1 MIIKITI
8 IFVIINDPITPS
20 LFFQDLLYSPHF
32 SRFQPYF
39 DAVGVAG
46 GFGEYPIDITLGEGA
61 GALVFAS
68 TSPLPAVTMR
78 AVRKKKA
85 LLDGYAD
92 ELRKERPARA
102 AVQSVRR
109 FLEGQLQ
116 QAGVRAT

>member
-1 MIIKITI
+1 
-8 IFVIINDPITPS
+8 
-20 LFFQDLLYSPHF
+20 
-32 SRFQPYF
+32 
-39 DAVGVAG
+39 
-46 GFGEYPIDITLGEGA
+46 
-61 GALVFAS
+61 
-68 TSPLPAVTMR
+68 MR

>member
-61 GALVFAS
+61 GALVFFHNDADQHS
-68 TSPLPAVTMR
+68 GFDIR
-78 AVRKKKA
+78 AFGSFHFLNLSEYFIHQFLGFSLQKK
-85 LLDGYAD
+85 
-92 ELRKERPARA
+92 
-102 AVQSVRR
+102 
-109 FLEGQLQ
+109 
-116 QAGVRAT
+116 GVEK